1 MESIKKYFKVG
12 IVQFMAYPAPKDA
25 QEQIRDFKK
34 TLSDDYFDAIELT
47 HIADEST
54 SERVRAMVRQ
64 SHITPCYGAQP
75 RLLGGKLNPNDPD
88 EAKRQAAEKVLMESI
103 DEAERMG
110 CGGIAFLSGH
120 WDESTRDECYRQLL
134 KTTGNLCA
142 YAATKR
148 MAVEL
153 EVFDYDVDK
162 KSLIGP
168 APYAARFAADMRMRY
183 NNFGLMLDLSHLPL
197 TYEDSLFAIR
207 VLKPYITHLHIGNA
221 VAVPGAEAYGDM
233 HPRFGFENG
242 ANDVQELLGF
252 LRALRQEGLFSAE
265 NPMIL
270 SFEVKPWKDEDPD
283 LVVANAKRVLNRA
296 WAML

>member
-12 IVQFMAYPAPKDA
+12 IVQFMAYPAPGDA

-34 TLSDDYFDAIELT
+34 TLTDDYFDAIELT

-54 SERVRAMVRQ
+54 FERVRAMVRQ
-64 SHITPCYGAQP
+64 SHVTPCYGAQP
-75 RLLGGKLNPNDPD
+75 RLLGGKQNPNDPD

-110 CGGIAFLSGH
+110 CGGIAFLSGR
-120 WDESTRDECYRQLL
+120 WDELTRDECYNQLL

-142 YAATKR
+142 YAQTKR

-233 HPRFGFENG
+233 HPRFGFEKRRQRRIG
-242 ANDVQELLGF
+242 TARF
-252 LRALRQEGLFSAE
+252 PARA
-265 NPMIL
+265 
-270 SFEVKPWKDEDPD
+270 
-283 LVVANAKRVLNRA
+283 
-296 WAML
+296 